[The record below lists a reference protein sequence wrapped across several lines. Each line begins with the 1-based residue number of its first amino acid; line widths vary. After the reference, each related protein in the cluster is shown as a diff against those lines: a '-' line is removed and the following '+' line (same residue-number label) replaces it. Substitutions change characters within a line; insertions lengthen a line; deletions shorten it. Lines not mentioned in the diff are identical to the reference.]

1 MDQINK
7 SGDEHGIRVDLERNT
22 FEVSR
27 RVFTDPE
34 VLRIEHERIFKKCWL
49 YIGHDSEVAKP
60 GAFLTRDVGGR
71 GLIFNRDAKG
81 KVNAFYNLCT
91 HRGGRVCRE
100 KSGVARSFQCFY
112 HGWIFDAD
120 GSLKNI
126 PQEDLYPEGFRQSGQ
141 HGLVHVPRLEQY
153 RGFWFIC
160 FDANAMSLTDYL
172 AGAKPYLDDIADQ
185 SEVGM
190 QILPGAQSFS
200 VAANWKLWHEN
211 GIDPFHV
218 ATVHAT
224 YFDFASDLME
234 EARKKAIASGQKS
247 DLFEKKI
254 DAEEMMRGRYELL
267 KKLQNQSLDLGNGHL
282 AYNYPSSHGRPFAL
296 WHPLWG
302 QDVKE
307 KIDATYA
314 RLVERVGPERAQRM
328 AHFNHHILIFPNLA
342 IVDNHGIMIRTY
354 FSKTP
359 EAMVVNSWTIAPA
372 EESLEV
378 RRARLFSYMD
388 FLGPGGFG
396 TPDDIE
402 AIEQAQQGY
411 LAAEDFGGWN
421 NVSAGMAP
429 KNAAGRAIHGD
440 EGRIRVFWKTWD
452 QYIGA
457 ALANY

>member
-1 MDQINK
+1 MDQVN
-7 SGDEHGIRVDLERNT
+7 SDANEHGIRVDAENST
-22 FEVSR
+22 FHVSR

-34 VLRIEHERIFKKCWL
+34 VLRIEHDRIFKKCWL
-49 YIGHDSEVAKP
+49 YIGHNSEIAKP

-81 KVNAFYNLCT
+81 EVHAFYNLCI

-100 KSGVARSFQCFY
+100 KAGTARSFQCFY
-112 HGWIFDAD
+112 HGWVFDAD
-120 GSLKNI
+120 GSLKNV
-126 PQEDLYPEGFRQSGQ
+126 PQEDLYPEGFRQSGRR
-141 HGLVHVPRLEQY
+141 GLVPVPRLEHY

-160 FDANAMSLTDYL
+160 FDANAMSLPDYL

-185 SEVGM
+185 SETTM
-190 QILPGAQSFS
+190 QVLPGAQSFS

-234 EARKKAIASGQKS
+234 EARKKAAATGVSS
-247 DLFEKKI
+247 ELFNKKL
-254 DAEEMMRGRYELL
+254 DAEEMMRGRYQLMM
-267 KKLQNQSLDLGNGHL
+267 KLQSANLDLGNGHV

-302 QDVKE
+302 MDVKE
-307 KIDATYA
+307 KIEQVYTKTVA
-314 RLVERVGPERAQRM
+314 RVGAERAERM

-359 EAMVVNSWTIAPA
+359 EAMVVNSWTIAPQ
-372 EESLEV
+372 EEPPEL

-411 LAAEDFGGWN
+411 LAATDFDGWN
-421 NVSAGMAP
+421 DVSAGLAP
-429 KNAAGRAIHGD
+429 KNPAARAVHGD

-457 ALANY
+457 ALSNY